1 MSPFQAGNSDHT
13 KLFTE
18 CTMIN
23 QILLSRFFAGRFPLS
38 KEEQLWS
45 LMMVGTQQSTVTL
58 GSLGPFLRTC
68 RRSRCFDCKV
78 HKCETWNYLPRFALL
93 HFIQKPYVVAQ
104 KSHACEFHWTSHI
117 ITKVNAYARN
127 FPSLSNLHL
136 LTGHNFS
143 LNRKNQPFLV
153 LSGIS
158 ACGLFFFFYAKTP
171 TCFPLDANNSR
182 AKRHSKRAKIP
193 GKRAKMAEIP
203 FRKTYGIKNQPRAE
217 KNASGKKNT
226 FGQLFCLKPF
236 GLKLKPSRRS
246 RNSQSIALAQ
256 KVRLCSFGGGTLVR
270 RVFAL
275 LKAFSN
281 RGLFRKNHRTLP
293 WF

>member
-45 LMMVGTQQSTVTL
+45 LMMVGTQQSTVSL

-143 LNRKNQPFLV
+143 LNRKISLFWFCQEFPPAGCFSFFRRKLLHVFLWMRTIV
-153 LSGIS
+153 GR
-158 ACGLFFFFYAKTP
+158 KDT
-171 TCFPLDANNSR
+171 ANGQKYPANGRKWPKSLLG
-182 AKRHSKRAKIP
+182 RHC
-193 GKRAKMAEIP
+193 
-203 FRKTYGIKNQPRAE
+203 IKNQPRAE

-246 RNSQSIALAQ
+246 GNSPSIALAQ
-256 KVRLCSFGGGTLVR
+256 KLRLCSFGGGTLVR